1 MADRI
6 AQSSP
11 PVSLRVPAF
20 LRGAAAGLS
29 HVVLLGLA
37 FAPTDLWPLTVCAL
51 LPLLWAAPPGRT
63 NFRWIALGAWL
74 GASAAWLWFSR
85 WLINVTVEGYPLLAL
100 YLASYVPLF
109 LWLLARPPR
118 LTLAARIPRAILIP
132 MLWVGLEVLRGEVV
146 FTGYAWFLLA
156 HPLVHFPALAQSA
169 DILGAYWL
177 SFLVAASSVALWD
190 AVSTLQPT
198 GASPAS
204 RRWIAPILMVLLW
217 LALFF
222 YGQRALRLTPVPG
235 SADSIT
241 VCALQTNLPQDNKIG
256 WKIEDQERD
265 FAFFVD
271 ATRASLARSVE
282 KPDLV
287 VWPETMVPGLGLNP
301 EAIAEIRRFEREV
314 GDRLRPGTTFHEGLL
329 NLAQE
334 TMTPLLV
341 GAAAAPDLALSLR
354 DRASG
359 RIEVGGTLRYN
370 SAFLYLPGPAAGL
383 QSPLRYDKV
392 HLTPFGEMI
401 PLLHRWPELQQF
413 VLDIGAH
420 GMSFDLSIGADLR
433 TLEVPL
439 RNGNA
444 LRVGTPICFEST
456 VSGLCRTLVFAPGG
470 GKRADVLINLTN
482 DGWFG
487 VDPGGRAQHLQIS
500 QWRAIENR
508 VPVVRAANTGIS
520 ALIDSAGRILAR
532 GPNEPAVADG
542 DGARVFGMLRGRIA
556 LDGRTPLFARVGNV
570 FGWTCLS
577 FTAAYA
583 LLALFFGR
591 QRT

>member
-1 MADRI
+1 MRRAH
-6 AQSSP
+6 
-11 PVSLRVPAF
+11 VF
-20 LRGAAAGLS
+20 LRGAAAGLF

-37 FAPTDLWPLTVCAL
+37 FAPTDLWPLTFLAL
-51 LPLLWAAPPGRT
+51 LPQLWIAPSCRA
-63 NFRWIALGAWL
+63 NFRWIAAGAWL
-74 GASAAWLWFSR
+74 GAAVAWLWFSR

-109 LWLLARPPR
+109 LWLLARAPR
-118 LTLAARIPRAILIP
+118 LTLFSRIPRAILIP
-132 MLWVGLEVLRGEVV
+132 ILWVGLEVLRGEVV

-177 SFLVAASSVALWD
+177 SGLVAASSVVAWD
-190 AVSTLQPT
+190 AVSAPQPVGT
-198 GASPAS
+198 NPSA
-204 RRWIAPILMVLLW
+204 RRWIAPSLLVLLW
-217 LALFF
+217 IALFV
-222 YGQRALRLTPVPG
+222 YGQRALRLTPLPG
-235 SADSIT
+235 SANSIT

-265 FAFFVD
+265 FASFVD
-271 ATRASLARSVE
+271 ATRASLARSAE
-282 KPDLV
+282 KPDLM

-314 GDRLRPGTTFHEGLL
+314 GDRLRPGTTFHERLL
-329 NLAQE
+329 SLAQE
-334 TMTPLLV
+334 TLTPLLV
-341 GAAAAPDLALSLR
+341 GATAAPDLALSLR
-354 DRASG
+354 DRTTG
-359 RIEVGGTLRYN
+359 RIEVSGTLRYN
-370 SAFLYLPGPAAGL
+370 SAFLYLPGNAAGL
-383 QSPLRYDKV
+383 QSPVRYDKV

-401 PLLHRWPELQQF
+401 PLLRRWPALQQF

-439 RNGNA
+439 RSGSA

-456 VSGLCRTLVFAPGG
+456 VSGLCRALVVAPDGR
-470 GKRADVLINLTN
+470 KRADVLINLTN

-487 VDPGGRAQHLQIS
+487 LDPGGRAQHLQIS

-520 ALIDSAGRILAR
+520 ALIDSAGRILVR
-532 GPNEPAVADG
+532 GPNEPAVAEG
-542 DGARVFGMLRGRIA
+542 DGARAFGMLRGQVA
-556 LDGRTPLFARVGNV
+556 LDGRTPLFARIGNV
-570 FGWTCLS
+570 FGWTCLAL
-577 FTAAYA
+577 TAAYA